1 MGSVTGDRCDH
12 WHGLLAL
19 EVVDQLDGA
28 DRLALSAHLDGCQE
42 CRDQRQDLA
51 GLARILPAADPGH
64 LGGHEVPFELQTAV
78 FGRLASDARG
88 ERQRHRR
95 RYGLGAGV
103 AASVAAVALAIGLTG
118 SPGASRPGQITVA
131 LHGSKGVEAS
141 ARLTSTPWGT
151 AVHIE
156 ESGQPGGQDLSVSM
170 RTTKGSWWA
179 AGTYRTVTGHA
190 VQVDLACAVPTS
202 KITEIWVRN
211 KAGTTVLRGYLA

>member
-1 MGSVTGDRCDH
+1 MTGDRCDH

-42 CRDQRQDLA
+42 CRDERDDLA
-51 GLARILPAADPGH
+51 GLARILPTADPDH
-64 LGGHEVPFELQTAV
+64 LGGHEVPFELQSAV
-78 FGRLASDARG
+78 FGRLAIDAR
-88 ERQRHRR
+88 RDRRRHRR
-95 RYGLGAGV
+95 RYGLGAVIV
-103 AASVAAVALAIGLTG
+103 ASAAAVALAIGLTG
-118 SPGASRPGQITVA
+118 SPGSSRPGQITVA
-131 LHGSKGVEAS
+131 LHGGTGVEAS
-141 ARLTSTPWGT
+141 ARLMPTPWGT
-151 AVHIE
+151 AVRIE

-179 AGTYRTVTGHA
+179 AGTYRTVTGHP

-211 KAGTTVLRGYLA
+211 KAGQTVLRGYLS